1 MTELSN
7 IDEYLRQ
14 FSGEV
19 KAPQKQIEALKSA
32 LDIRKFEIELYWKRA
47 AYFWTFTGAALA
59 GYFLLIRLEIPYS
72 FEPTYVV
79 SVLGL
84 VFSIAWY
91 FVNRGSKAWQR
102 NWEAHVD
109 LLEDEI
115 QGPLYKTGINRY
127 TYHFWN
133 ITDAFPFS
141 VSKIN
146 QILNLFVAAIW
157 LFLSFR
163 TLFLIQ
169 WSEPS
174 HKATFLVATA
184 VSVVTLW
191 LLYKQGRTSKT
202 DAEIEVNLRQRRYV
216 SKRETSGE

>member
-1 MTELSN
+1 MTDLSN
-7 IDEYLRQ
+7 RREYINR
-14 FSGEV
+14 FSGKV
-19 KAPQKQIEALKSA
+19 TASPRQMKALESA
-32 LDIRKFEIELYWKRA
+32 LDIRKFEIDLYWKRA
-47 AYFWTFTGAALA
+47 AYFWTFTAAALA
-59 GYFLLIRLEIPYS
+59 GYFLLAKLKTPNP

-79 SVLGL
+79 SALGF

-127 TYHFWN
+127 TYDLCD

-157 LFLSFR
+157 LFLIGR
-163 TLFLIQ
+163 TLFLAE
-169 WSEPS
+169 WSQPS
-174 HKATFLVATA
+174 HQLTFVIVT
-184 VSVVTLW
+184 VISVGTVW
-191 LLYKQGRTSKT
+191 LLYDKGKTTKT
-202 DAEIEVNLRQRRYV
+202 DAEIEIDLRQRKYV
-216 SKRETSGE
+216 ASREADTN